1 MILDTSFLI
10 DVMRGDRGAVEKNAQ
25 LEKQRIVTFVTTPT
39 IFELFSGLSQSMMK
53 EEEQKKIREVLKGQT
68 LLELDIASAREAGM
82 IDGSLQKKG
91 GSIGPID
98 SMIAGIARTKNKP
111 VLTRNVKDFKKTGVT
126 VETY

>member
-1 MILDTSFLI
+1 
-10 DVMRGDRGAVEKNAQ
+10 MRGDRGAVEKNAQ